1 MHLNPGQELLLWLV
15 TFLFS
20 IVGGITGIG
29 IATIIIPI
37 FLLLGSPL
45 PFAKAV
51 ALWINVW
58 IMLLS
63 VYKRWNQI
71 RWNLAIPLVITSFI
85 SAPLGAKI
93 SFFIPEKIQLFLLAT
108 VVILSSLFILFLKPK
123 PLFEGTTK
131 SAFIR
136 IGLLLGTFA
145 GFLGGMLGIGG
156 GILVNPTLIILG
168 FDPLMVT
175 SVSAVMVLFS
185 SFSGWLTY
193 TLVGYFSLISSIP
206 FAIAAVGGSYI
217 GNHLAVKI
225 PREITRKI
233 VAFFA
238 LAVGIITYI
247 KAFTMTS
254 F

>member
-1 MHLNPGQELLLWLV
+1 MHLNLEQEVFLWFI

-51 ALWINVW
+51 SLWVNVW

-63 VYKRWNQI
+63 VYRRWNQI
-71 RWNLAIPLVITSFI
+71 RWDLAIPLVV
-85 SAPLGAKI
+85 SAFLFAPVGAKI
-93 SFFIPEKIQLFLLAT
+93 SFFISEKIQLFLLAT
-108 VVILSSLFILFLKPK
+108 VVVLSAFLILFLKPK

-131 SAFIR
+131 KAFIR
-136 IGLLLGTFA
+136 IGLILGAIA
-145 GFLGGMLGIGG
+145 GFVGGMLGIGG
-156 GILVNPTLIILG
+156 GILVNPSLIILG

-193 TLVGYFSLISSIP
+193 TLSGYFSLASSIP

-217 GNHLAVKI
+217 GNRLAVKI

-238 LAVGIITYI
+238 LTVGIITYI
-247 KAFTMTS
+247 KAFS
-254 F
+254 I